1 MVLSN
6 AQWMANAGADAYS
19 VDNSVVFDDGTSQNF
34 GRLPVT
40 ASNRKKGI
48 ISCWVKR
55 ANLADGQVWGAF
67 RSSGGNNFL
76 GLGFSSN
83 AIAVQAQ
90 NASSTVLALTTS
102 AVFRDPHAWYHI
114 VFVYDTTPSTP
125 GASDI
130 KIYVNGEVAALSGS
144 PTYPSQN
151 VEFEWGN
158 TAAGDNNFNFTIGDR
173 GDDNFFDGYIAEFV
187 YQDGQS
193 FSAITDY
200 GETDSNG
207 VWRPVNVSGLTFGTN
222 GFYIPFTDSSFLGLD
237 NSATTNSPGAVP
249 ALLMHFDGSDASTT
263 MTDSSPYSHSCTAQ
277 DNAQIDTAQYK
288 FGGAAL
294 LLDGTNDRVSVAD
307 DSSLDIGSNNFTLA
321 GWVRFNGSP
330 SGDATFIAKWRLA
343 SGQREFRFY
352 YENSSSELKMQLSTT
367 GSNEVTVSESWS
379 PSGDTWYHV
388 AASRTGGKIH
398 LFVDGTQLGSGTSN
412 SSTVNNAGHAVTF
425 GCADNAGP
433 VAALNGWLDEW
444 IFLNGTGIYSSNF
457 TPPTSAYAINN
468 SFVGTNSP
476 TQSGD
481 SPTKN
486 FCVLTPLEV
495 GNGTATFSN
504 GNLKVVQ
511 SSGGNLNTFGSIGL
525 SSGKWHYEVTLTNTV
540 DQFGLGIIPVGNIR
554 DGNTNQ
560 FFNNGIGAMVSG
572 SSDGNVYNN
581 GSHVAT
587 ITGGSGTD
595 GQTLSC
601 EIDLDNDQLEWFN
614 NAGSSLG
621 TYSFTQATANSG
633 RYLPCVHCND
643 DATYV
648 ANFGAS
654 TFSKTPST
662 NFTGISA
669 ALLKEQVT
677 PAIEDGTAHQQ
688 TVTYSG
694 DNGTRTVAQS
704 GNSTFTADWVWI
716 KDRDFGNSHALW
728 DRVRGSNNFL
738 KSDSNAAQATE
749 ANVKTSGDGFSDSS
763 GLNFTGAGASF
774 DINASGR
781 TYVAWQWKGD
791 GTSGET
797 NDDGSIDST
806 VNVHDTAGFVIGK
819 YTTPAATAAV
829 RTVGHGLGGALDMLF
844 IKNQASGHW
853 VVWHNGI
860 GDKYL
865 RLNSPDKAEAGGTMW
880 NSVLPS
886 ANATTFTIGTNSDVN
901 GNEVTFTFYG
911 FRAIAGYSAFG
922 SYEGN
927 GNSDGPVIS
936 LGFKPAFTLIKNMDV
951 SADSWIIQ
959 DNAREPNNAVGKYL
973 QPNLTATEGDSA
985 AMSLDYLSNGFKV
998 RGTEHN
1004 INESGQTHVYMAF
1017 AEYPFAGTTPA
1028 PAR

>member
-1 MVLSN
+1 MALFGS
-6 AQWMANAGADAYS
+6 QWMANAGADAYS
-19 VDNSVVFDDGTSQNF
+19 VGNSVLLNDDDSEF
-34 GRLPVT
+34 LGRTPSSD
-40 ASNRKKGI
+40 SNRKKGI

-55 ANLADGQVWGAF
+55 ANLSDGQVWGAF

-76 GLGFSSN
+76 GLGFSSD

-125 GASDI
+125 GSSDI
-130 KIYVNGEVAALSGS
+130 KIFVNGEVAALSGS

-158 TAAGDNNFNFTIGDR
+158 NANGDNNFNFTIGDR
-173 GDDNFFDGYIAEFV
+173 GDDNFFDGYIAEFA

-207 VWRPVNVSGLTFGTN
+207 VWRPKDVSGLTFGTN
-222 GFYIPFTDSSFLGLD
+222 GYYLPFSSSTNSDYGWGVGLDLKGGGSAPSPNYATSGTWSGGTSSFTWSGS
-237 NSATTNSPGAVP
+237 NGNNIE
-249 ALLMHFDGSDASTT
+249 SDAS
-263 MTDSSPYSHSCTAQ
+263 
-277 DNAQIDTAQYK
+277 N
-288 FGGAAL
+288 
-294 LLDGTNDRVSVAD
+294 VA
-307 DSSLDIGSNNFTLA
+307 I
-321 GWVRFNGSP
+321 
-330 SGDATFIAKWRLA
+330 K
-343 SGQREFRFY
+343 
-352 YENSSSELKMQLSTT
+352 
-367 GSNEVTVSESWS
+367 
-379 PSGDTWYHV
+379 
-388 AASRTGGKIH
+388 
-398 LFVDGTQLGSGTSN
+398 
-412 SSTVNNAGHAVTF
+412 
-425 GCADNAGP
+425 
-433 VAALNGWLDEW
+433 
-444 IFLNGTGIYSSNF
+444 SNF
-457 TPPTSAYAINN
+457 TFTGDFDLFWNSAYTTGEQVIGVYEISEDGTFSASDAEAGMDSMTN
-468 SFVGTNSP
+468 SWYWHAANTNQLQYGGSNVQAVSNGNIYWRMSRRSGVISVLRDKVLQHTYSQTSTNEVRVAMGAASSTSNCSNVTYYTGHSGNDFVSVNSP

-495 GNGTATFSN
+495 GNGTATFSE

-511 SSGGNLNTFGSIGL
+511 SGGGNLNTFGSIGL
-525 SSGKWHYEVTLTNTV
+525 SSGKWHFEVTLTNTV

-901 GNEVTFTFYG
+901 GNDVTFTFYG